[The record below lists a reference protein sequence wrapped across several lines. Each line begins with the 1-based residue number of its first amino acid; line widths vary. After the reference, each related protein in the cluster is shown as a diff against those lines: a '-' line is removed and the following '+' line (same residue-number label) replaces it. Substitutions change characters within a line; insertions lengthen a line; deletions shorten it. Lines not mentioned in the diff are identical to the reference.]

1 MDATSNID
9 TTKAY
14 GQTGTPRSLS
24 NDVQPFMIKRETI
37 ASPPSKPSGTN
48 SMSNM
53 VQGFPGETNNNTLQT
68 LSNSSIQSENP
79 PVSTPSN
86 TLS

>member
-1 MDATSNID
+1 MDTTSNID

-14 GQTGTPRSLS
+14 GQAGTPRSLS
-24 NDVQPFMIKRETI
+24 NDAQPFMIKRETI
-37 ASPPSKPSGTN
+37 GSPPSKPSGTN

-53 VQGFPGETNNNTLQT
+53 VQGFPGEANNTLQT
-68 LSNSSIQSENP
+68 LSNNSIQSENP